1 MLIGGRLEVKNFSV
15 SYYGYGRKVEE
26 AEFSLDEGEVLC
38 LLGAEGSGKTTL
50 LRGLAGLEESE
61 GEVKIGG
68 RELFSLPP
76 KEREICYT
84 FGEDSLEKKKTAA
97 ENILKPL
104 KLRGASEEYMR
115 QRLAFAAR
123 LTGAE
128 NILREKVKGLPPFY
142 LAQIILARAFV
153 RSTNLLLL
161 DEPLSSLSF
170 TQRKRLFDRLRAAA
184 GEIGGRII
192 YATERPY
199 EAQGLPDKVGIMSEG
214 RLVQCAPLSEIYKD
228 PAHRAAVEA
237 FAPEISL
244 LPARAVKAGGWAV
257 EIGGE
262 RAKCAPL
269 LSDVYDGRE
278 VIAAIRR
285 EDVSAGG
292 KLPAKTL
299 GVFDDGKCRC
309 LRLGV
314 KGGELLCAAEGRV
327 ESVSIARAAFVF
339 DARSG
344 FRIDKAAEKLP
355 V

>member
-1 MLIGGRLEVKNFSV
+1 MKNFSV

-237 FAPEISL
+237 FAPEIAL

-257 EIGGE
+257 EIGSGE

-314 KGGELLCAAEGRV
+314 KGGELLCAAEDKV

-344 FRIDKAAEKLP
+344 FRIDKAEKKLP

>member
-153 RSTNLLLL
+153 RPTNLLLL

-170 TQRKRLFDRLRAAA
+170 TQRKRLFDRLRAAV

-237 FAPEISL
+237 FPL
-244 LPARAVKAGGWAV
+244 
-257 EIGGE
+257 IG
-262 RAKCAPL
+262 R
-269 LSDVYDGRE
+269 LSKRLRPKYRCFPRGR
-278 VIAAIRR
+278 
-285 EDVSAGG
+285 
-292 KLPAKTL
+292 
-299 GVFDDGKCRC
+299 
-309 LRLGV
+309 
-314 KGGELLCAAEGRV
+314 
-327 ESVSIARAAFVF
+327 
-339 DARSG
+339 
-344 FRIDKAAEKLP
+344 
-355 V
+355 